1 MDLNVE
7 NGKIEQPLK
16 PMIRVG
22 TPIFSKNGKKAG
34 ILLLNYFAENLLFAF
49 SEHTHNSSTKPWLLN
64 NEGYWLKGESAE
76 MEWGFMYKNTLTSMS
91 RLYPESWLKIMASK
105 EGQFLDNIGL
115 WTFTTIYPLVEDQK
129 PSTGTHEIFSPGH
142 SNLESQDYFWKAV
155 LLIPRNLYQS
165 VYQPTKT
172 LITFV
177 TLTLLCILY
186 FGCWLLARAWVS
198 EKHIEEKLIQLNKN
212 LEVTVDERTEQLLLA
227 KKQAEELAQTDE
239 LTGMNNRRSFFSQGH
254 IISEQAIRYRLQFT
268 VMMLDIDWFKKVND
282 NYGHLIGDEAL
293 KDVARVI
300 MAGIRTPDISG
311 RIGGEEFAII
321 LPQTQPEKT
330 IEIAE
335 RLRRTVKSIAIPV
348 ADNKNISLTISIG
361 IGQYSDQN
369 QSLHEVL
376 SLADK
381 ALYQAKEQGRNRVV
395 LFEE

>member
-1 MDLNVE
+1 
-7 NGKIEQPLK
+7 
-16 PMIRVG
+16 
-22 TPIFSKNGKKAG
+22 
-34 ILLLNYFAENLLFAF
+34 
-49 SEHTHNSSTKPWLLN
+49 
-64 NEGYWLKGESAE
+64 
-76 MEWGFMYKNTLTSMS
+76 
-91 RLYPESWLKIMASK
+91 
-105 EGQFLDNIGL
+105 
-115 WTFTTIYPLVEDQK
+115 
-129 PSTGTHEIFSPGH
+129 
-142 SNLESQDYFWKAV
+142 
-155 LLIPRNLYQS
+155 
-165 VYQPTKT
+165 
-172 LITFV
+172 
-177 TLTLLCILY
+177 
-186 FGCWLLARAWVS
+186 
-198 EKHIEEKLIQLNKN
+198 
-212 LEVTVDERTEQLLLA
+212 
-227 KKQAEELAQTDE
+227 
-239 LTGMNNRRSFFSQGH
+239 
-254 IISEQAIRYRLQFT
+254 
-268 VMMLDIDWFKKVND
+268 MMLDIDWFKKVND